1 MAHGAKRMAHRA
13 RGVVHRAG
21 GVAHGAEGKGAIAR
35 VWSKNRSK
43 RVLDKIGLRIP
54 ATMGSLLND
63 PIAARSRSH
72 KDNPDV

>member
-1 MAHGAKRMAHRA
+1 MAHRA

-21 GVAHGAEGKGAIAR
+21 GIAQGAEGKGAIAR
-35 VWSKNRSK
+35 VGSKNRSERELEK
-43 RVLDKIGLRIP
+43 TGLRIP

-72 KDNPDV
+72 KDNSDV